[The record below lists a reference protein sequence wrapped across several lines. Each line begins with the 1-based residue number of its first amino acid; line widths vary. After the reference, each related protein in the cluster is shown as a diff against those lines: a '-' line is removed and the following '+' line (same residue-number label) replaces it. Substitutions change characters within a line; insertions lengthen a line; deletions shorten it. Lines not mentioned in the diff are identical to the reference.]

1 MNIISSIFLGIL
13 QGFTEFLP
21 ISSSGHLA
29 IVQSLIPN
37 FSQSGIL
44 FDAILHAA
52 TVVAVI
58 IYFRKTILKLNLDY
72 LKYIVIGTIPAV
84 IIGFLF
90 KDFIE
95 GLFSNIKFI
104 GFAFLIT
111 ALLNYLTSKIKEGNK
126 GLNIKNS
133 LFVGIFQAIAIIPG
147 ISRSGSTIFAG
158 TRSGM
163 DRVKAAQFSFLLS
176 IPVVL
181 GANLLEIVT
190 LKSGYQ
196 INLAYYTCGFIAAL
210 FSGYLAIALVFRFI
224 RMGRFGIFAL
234 YSLILGLLTLLIL

>member
-1 MNIISSIFLGIL
+1 
-13 QGFTEFLP
+13 
-21 ISSSGHLA
+21 
-29 IVQSLIPN
+29 
-37 FSQSGIL
+37 
-44 FDAILHAA
+44 LHAA
-52 TVVAVI
+52 TVVAVV

-104 GFAFLIT
+104 GFAFLLT

-126 GLNIKNS
+126 DLNVKNS
-133 LFVGIFQAIAIIPG
+133 LFIGIFQAIAIIPG
-147 ISRSGSTIFAG
+147 VSRSGSTIFAG
-158 TRSGM
+158 TRSGINKL
-163 DRVKAAQFSFLLS
+163 KAAQFSFLLS
-176 IPVVL
+176 VPAVL

-196 INLAYYTCGFIAAL
+196 INIPYYAAGFIAAL
-210 FSGYLAIALVFRFI
+210 ISGYLAIALVFRFI
-224 RMGRFGIFAL
+224 KTGRFGIFAV
-234 YSLILGLLTLLIL
+234 YSLILGLLTLLLL